1 MPQWTKAQNDAIT
14 AKGRNILVSAAAG
27 SGKTAVLVERVKQ
40 IITDKDHPVD
50 IDKLLIVTFT
60 NAAAAEMRY
69 RISKSLNACIK
80 ENPNEPF
87 YRKQL
92 SLLPNARICTID
104 AFCAN
109 LVKEHFY
116 DLSINQDFSLLDES
130 ELQLLEDM
138 IISDV
143 LDDFFD
149 RGEVNFISL
158 VEAFTAPGNDKPLIA
173 AVKKILRFIYAQPF
187 PYIWLEKAILKYNPD
202 ISFSDTIWYDY
213 IKSQLNDLFHLGI
226 SLVKENISLVD
237 FEDTKLNEK
246 FNSVFEDD
254 LTEFTRFQNAF
265 ETSWDTLVNERE
277 ATFTR
282 LPPTSKIDK
291 EISEQLKS
299 NREIYKKLL
308 KDEIPSFFVSD
319 SLGYTQD
326 MNVLSKQLNALYEL
340 VKEVDTRLMLEK
352 KERNKYSFSDIEHF
366 AIKLLFDMD
375 ENGNIIK
382 TNLADNLSSEFYE
395 ILVDEYQDT
404 NEAQDL
410 LFAYLSNG
418 KNLFTVGDIKQ
429 SIYRFRLAM
438 PHIFNERKKS
448 YALYHSEDNELSSK
462 IILDRNFR
470 SRRDICSY
478 VNFIFSNLMSEELGE
493 LEYNE
498 EEYLNCGAQYDENDI
513 PSAQIKIF
521 DGVKG
526 EDTDKKEAAF
536 IAKTILKKINS
547 GELIK
552 DGNSYR
558 PVKYGDFAILMRS
571 LKNHINDYSEVLTEY
586 GIPVVCDNS
595 TNLFENNEIKMILS
609 LLRVID
615 NPMQDI
621 PLLAT
626 MMSPFY
632 GFSADELAEIKVASS
647 GRSLY
652 ACVYSSHFDKAKN
665 FIDNLRGLR
674 KISVTMS
681 VAGFI
686 RYIVEDKGIIAY
698 INAMGNAEQRYQN
711 IIKFISFAQSF
722 DSGINVGL
730 TAFIRYIDKIISS
743 DKSVE
748 SASLT
753 TGSRDAVTIMSVHHS
768 KGLEFPICI
777 FAGTNRQYN
786 KSDLNDK
793 LLLNTH
799 YGIGIKC
806 HNEEQLYQYNSIAY
820 SVIKDKNTIELMSE
834 NLRVLYVALTRAKEQ
849 FITFITCDN
858 LESKVKRL
866 SSNIIND
873 EISPYMGRKINCDA
887 DFFLMC
893 ALLHKNGGMLRD
905 YLEKSIKI
913 KHSEFEL
920 SIEITDEIELNEKQI
935 EVQSAKPDKKIV
947 DAIGEKLKYTYS
959 RKELENLSAKL
970 TASALDSVD
979 NAFEYITSAKPAFM
993 NKTGL
998 TAAQR
1003 GTAMH
1008 SFMQYCIYENAKL
1021 DLNGEIDRLFSLGF
1035 ITQEQA
1041 DSLDRKK
1048 LSAFFNSAFADRM
1061 FHADKI
1067 YREIK
1072 VSSFIKANE
1081 IYDTDFDDKI
1091 LVQGIADCVFE
1102 EKGELILLDYKTDRV
1117 SSEEELLDR
1126 YKKQI
1131 QFYKFA
1137 VAKTL
1142 NKPVKQAA
1150 LYSFAL
1156 ERICYYNPN
1165 IEKH

>member
-40 IITDKDHPVD
+40 MITDKDNPVN

-69 RISKSLNACIK
+69 RISKSLNTCIK
-80 ENPNEPF
+80 ENPNEQF

-92 SLLPNARICTID
+92 SLLPNAKICTID

-116 DLSINQDFSLLDES
+116 DLSINQDFSLFDES
-130 ELQLLEDM
+130 ELQLLEDTV
-138 IISDV
+138 ISEV
-143 LDDFFD
+143 LDDFFEKD
-149 RGEVNFISL
+149 NCDFISL
-158 VEAFTAPGNDKPLIA
+158 IESFTTPSNDKPIIS

-187 PYIWLEKAILKYNPD
+187 PYVWLDKAVDKYNPD
-202 ISFSDTIWYDY
+202 IPFSESIWYDY
-213 IKSQLNDLFHLGI
+213 IKSQLDYLFNLGI

-237 FEDTKLNEK
+237 FEDAKLNEK
-246 FNSVFEDD
+246 FFTLFEDD
-254 LTEFTRFQNAF
+254 LTEFTRFKNAF
-265 ETSWDTLVNERE
+265 EQSWDILVNERE
-277 ATFTR
+277 CAFSR
-282 LPPTSKIDK
+282 MPSTSKIDADIAGQIK
-291 EISEQLKS
+291 A

-308 KDEIPSFFVSD
+308 KDEIPSFFICDEVS
-319 SLGYTQD
+319 YVQD
-326 MNVLSKQLNALYEL
+326 MKMLSKQLTALCAL

-352 KERNKYSFSDIEHF
+352 RERNKYSFSDIEHF
-366 AIKLLFDMD
+366 AIKLLFDID

-382 TNLADNLSSEFYE
+382 TNLADDLSSEFYE

-448 YALYHSEDNELSSK
+448 YALYNSDDNKQSSK
-462 IILDRNFR
+462 IILDKNFR
-470 SRRDICSY
+470 SRKDICSY

-493 LEYNE
+493 LEYNK
-498 EEYLNCGAQYDENDI
+498 EEYLNCGAQYRDSSI
-513 PSAQIKIF
+513 PSAQIKILN
-521 DGVKG
+521 GVKG

-536 IAKTILKKINS
+536 IAKTIIEKVNS

-552 DGNSYR
+552 DGDTYR
-558 PVKYGDFAILMRS
+558 PIGYGDFAILMRS
-571 LKNHINDYSEVLTEY
+571 LKSHINDYSEVLTEF

-609 LLRVID
+609 LLRSID

-632 GFSADELAEIKVASS
+632 GFTADELAEIKVNSNGS
-647 GRSLY
+647 SLY
-652 ACVYSSHFDKAKN
+652 TSVYNSQNDKVKLFIEDLSS
-665 FIDNLRGLR
+665 LR
-674 KISVTMS
+674 KISVTMT

-686 RYIVEDKGIIAY
+686 RYVVEEKGLIAY

-711 IIKFISFAQSF
+711 ILKLIAFAQSF
-722 DSGINVGL
+722 DSGVNVGL

-743 DKSVE
+743 DKSIE

-753 TGSRDAVTIMSVHHS
+753 TGSRNAVTIMSVHHS
-768 KGLEFPICI
+768 KGLEFPVCI

-786 KSDLNDK
+786 KADLSDN
-793 LLLNTH
+793 LLLNTNF
-799 YGIGIKC
+799 GLGIKC
-806 HNEEQLYQYNSIAY
+806 HNEEQLYQYKSIPY
-820 SVIKDKNTIELMSE
+820 SVIKNKNTIELMSE

-849 FITFITCDN
+849 FITFIACDN
-858 LESKVKRL
+858 LESKLKRL
-866 SSNIIND
+866 SANIIED

-893 ALLHKNGGMLRD
+893 SLLHKDGETLRD
-905 YLEKSIKI
+905 YIEKSIKI
-913 KHSEFEL
+913 KTSDFHL
-920 SIEITDEIELNEKQI
+920 AIEITDEIEMNQKQI
-935 EVQSAKPDKKIV
+935 DIEIAQPDEIIV
-947 DAIGEKLKYTYS
+947 KEIDNRLNFTYD
-959 RKELENLSAKL
+959 RKGLENLSAKL

-979 NAFEYITSAKPAFM
+979 RGFEYITSTKPAFM

-998 TAAQR
+998 TAAER

-1008 SFMQYCIYENAKL
+1008 TFMQYCVYENAKV
-1021 DLNGEIDRLFSLGF
+1021 DLEKEIKRLVTFGF
-1035 ITQEQA
+1035 ITEEQA
-1041 DSLDRKK
+1041 DALDIKK
-1048 LSAFFNSAFADRM
+1048 LSAFFNSDFAARM

-1081 IYDTDFDDKI
+1081 IYDTEFDDNI

-1102 EKGELILLDYKTDRV
+1102 ENGKLVLLDYKTDKV
-1117 SSEEELLDR
+1117 SSADELLDR

-1131 QFYKFA
+1131 QFYKSA
-1137 VAKTL
+1137 VSKTL
-1142 NKPVKQAA
+1142 KKPVKEAA
-1150 LYSFAL
+1150 LYSFSL
-1156 ERICYYNPN
+1156 QKVCYY
-1165 IEKH
+1165 K

>member
-40 IITDKDHPVD
+40 IITEKDNPVD

-69 RISKSLNACIK
+69 RISKSLNTCIK
-80 ENPNEPF
+80 ENPSEQF
-87 YRKQL
+87 YRRQL
-92 SLLPNARICTID
+92 SLLPNAKICTID

-116 DLSINQDFSLLDES
+116 DLSISQDFSLFDES
-130 ELQLLEDM
+130 ELQLLEDTV
-138 IISDV
+138 ISDV
-143 LDDFFD
+143 LDDFFEKGD
-149 RGEVNFISL
+149 SDFISL
-158 VEAFTAPGNDKPLIA
+158 VEAFTTPSNDKPIVS

-187 PYIWLEKAILKYNPD
+187 PYVWLESAVDKYNPD
-202 ISFSDTIWYDY
+202 ISFSKSIWYEY
-213 IKSQLNDLFHLGI
+213 IKNQLDYLFNLGI
-226 SLVKENISLVD
+226 GLIKENIALVG
-237 FEDTKLNEK
+237 FEDAKLNEK
-246 FNSVFEDD
+246 FFTLFEDD
-254 LTEFTRFQNAF
+254 LTEFTRFRDALEQ
-265 ETSWDTLVNERE
+265 SWDALVNERE
-277 ATFTR
+277 CLFSR
-282 LPPTSKIDK
+282 MPSTSKIDADIAGQIK
-291 EISEQLKS
+291 A

-308 KDEIPSFFVSD
+308 KDEIPSFFTCDENS
-319 SLGYTQD
+319 YTQD
-326 MNVLSKQLNALYEL
+326 MKMLTKQLRVLCTL

-352 KERNKYSFSDIEHF
+352 RDCNKYSFSDIEHF
-366 AIKLLFDMD
+366 AIKLLFNID
-375 ENGNIIK
+375 ENGNIVR
-382 TNLADNLSSEFYE
+382 TSLADDLSGEFYE

-438 PHIFNERKKS
+438 PHIFNERKKH
-448 YALYHSEDNELSSK
+448 YALYNADDNEQSSK

-470 SRRDICSY
+470 SRKDICAY

-498 EEYLNCGAQYDENDI
+498 EEHLNCGAQYNDSNI
-513 PSAQIKIF
+513 PSAQIKILT
-521 DGVKG
+521 GVKG

-536 IAKTILKKINS
+536 IAKMIIEKVNS

-552 DGNSYR
+552 DGDTYR
-558 PVKYGDFAILMRS
+558 PIGYGDFAILMRS
-571 LKNHINDYSEVLTEY
+571 LKSHINDYSEILTEF

-595 TNLFENNEIKMILS
+595 TNLFDNNEIKMILS
-609 LLRVID
+609 LLRAID

-632 GFSADELAEIKVASS
+632 GFTADDLANVKINSN
-647 GRSLY
+647 GRNLY
-652 ACVYSSHFDKAKN
+652 ASVYNSHNDKVKL
-665 FIDNLRGLR
+665 FIDDLNNLR

-681 VAGFI
+681 VTGFI
-686 RYIVEDKGIIAY
+686 RYVVEEKGLVAY

-711 IIKFISFAQSF
+711 ILKLITFAQSF
-722 DSGINVGL
+722 DSGVNVGL

-753 TGSRDAVTIMSVHHS
+753 TGSRNAVTIMSVHHS

-786 KSDLNDK
+786 KADLSDN
-793 LLLNTH
+793 LLLNTSF
-799 YGIGIKC
+799 GLGIKC
-806 HNEEQLYQYNSIAY
+806 HNEEQLYQYKSIPY
-820 SVIKDKNTIELMSE
+820 SVIKSKNTIELMSE

-858 LESKVKRL
+858 LASKMKRL
-866 SSNIIND
+866 SANIID
-873 EISPYMGRKINCDA
+873 DKISPYMGRKINCDA

-893 ALLHKNGGMLRD
+893 SLFHKDGEILRD
-905 YLEKSIKI
+905 YVEKSIKT
-913 KHSEFEL
+913 KVSDFDL
-920 SIEITDEIELNEKQI
+920 SIDITDEIEVNQKQI
-935 EVQSAKPDKKIV
+935 EIEIAQPDDKILKAIDAK
-947 DAIGEKLKYTYS
+947 LNFSYH
-959 RKELENLSAKL
+959 RKELETLSAKL
-970 TASALDSVD
+970 TASALDSAD
-979 NAFEYITSAKPAFM
+979 NGFEYITSAQPAFM

-1008 SFMQYCIYENAKL
+1008 SFMQYCIYENAMH
-1021 DLNGEIDRLFSLGF
+1021 DLEGEIARMTSLGF
-1035 ITQEQA
+1035 ITDEQA
-1041 DSLDRKK
+1041 GALDRKK
-1048 LSAFFNSAFADRM
+1048 LYAFFNSEFAERM
-1061 FHADKI
+1061 FKADKI

-1081 IYDTDFDDKI
+1081 IYDTDFDDNI

-1102 EKGELILLDYKTDRV
+1102 EKGELVLLDYKTDKV
-1117 SSEEELLDR
+1117 KSADELLDR

-1131 QFYKFA
+1131 QFYKSA

-1142 NKPVKQAA
+1142 KKPVKEAV
-1150 LYSFAL
+1150 LYSFCL
-1156 ERICYYNPN
+1156 QKVCYY
-1165 IEKH
+1165 K

>member
-40 IITDKDHPVD
+40 MITDKDNPVN

-80 ENPNEPF
+80 ENPNEQF

-92 SLLPNARICTID
+92 SLLPNAKICTID

-116 DLSINQDFSLLDES
+116 DLSINQDFSLFDES
-130 ELQLLEDM
+130 ELQLLEDTV
-138 IISDV
+138 ISEV
-143 LDDFFD
+143 LDDFFEKD
-149 RGEVNFISL
+149 NCDFISL
-158 VEAFTAPGNDKPLIA
+158 IESFTTPSNDKPIIS

-187 PYIWLEKAILKYNPD
+187 PYVWLDKAVDKYNPD
-202 ISFSDTIWYDY
+202 IPFSESIWYDY
-213 IKSQLNDLFHLGI
+213 IKIQLDYLFNLGI

-237 FEDTKLNEK
+237 FEDAKLNEK
-246 FNSVFEDD
+246 FFTLFEDD
-254 LTEFTRFQNAF
+254 LTEFTRFKNAF
-265 ETSWDTLVNERE
+265 EQSWDILVNERE
-277 ATFTR
+277 CAFSR
-282 LPPTSKIDK
+282 MPSTSKIDADIAGQIK
-291 EISEQLKS
+291 A

-308 KDEIPSFFVSD
+308 KDEIPSFFICDEVS
-319 SLGYTQD
+319 YVQD
-326 MNVLSKQLNALYEL
+326 MKMLSKQLTALCAL

-352 KERNKYSFSDIEHF
+352 RERNKYSFSDIEHF
-366 AIKLLFDMD
+366 AIKLLFDID

-382 TNLADNLSSEFYE
+382 TNLADDLSGEFYE

-418 KNLFTVGDIKQ
+418 ENLFTVGDIKQ

-448 YALYHSEDNELSSK
+448 YALYNSDDNKQSSK
-462 IILDRNFR
+462 IILDKNFR
-470 SRRDICSY
+470 SRKDICSY

-498 EEYLNCGAQYDENDI
+498 EEYLNCGAQYRDSSI
-513 PSAQIKIF
+513 PSAQIKILN
-521 DGVKG
+521 GVKG

-536 IAKTILKKINS
+536 IAKTIIEKVNS

-552 DGNSYR
+552 DGDTYR
-558 PVKYGDFAILMRS
+558 PIGYGDFAILMRS
-571 LKNHINDYSEVLTEY
+571 LKSHINDYSEVLTEF

-609 LLRVID
+609 LLRSID

-632 GFSADELAEIKVASS
+632 GFTADELAEIKVNSNGS
-647 GRSLY
+647 SLY
-652 ACVYSSHFDKAKN
+652 TSVYNSQNDKVKLFIEDLSS
-665 FIDNLRGLR
+665 LR
-674 KISVTMS
+674 KISVTMT

-686 RYIVEDKGIIAY
+686 RYVVEEKGLIAY

-711 IIKFISFAQSF
+711 ILKLIAFAQSF
-722 DSGINVGL
+722 DSGVNVGL

-743 DKSVE
+743 DKSIE

-753 TGSRDAVTIMSVHHS
+753 TGSRNAVTIMSVHHS
-768 KGLEFPICI
+768 KGLEFPVCI

-786 KSDLNDK
+786 KADLSDN
-793 LLLNTH
+793 LLLNTNF
-799 YGIGIKC
+799 GLGIKC
-806 HNEEQLYQYNSIAY
+806 HNEEQLYQYKSIPY
-820 SVIKDKNTIELMSE
+820 SVIKNKNTIELMSE

-849 FITFITCDN
+849 FITFIACDN
-858 LESKVKRL
+858 LESKLKRL
-866 SSNIIND
+866 SANIIED

-893 ALLHKNGGMLRD
+893 SLLHKDGEALRD
-905 YLEKSIKI
+905 YIEKSIKI
-913 KHSEFEL
+913 KTSDFHL
-920 SIEITDEIELNEKQI
+920 AIEITDEIEMNQKQI
-935 EVQSAKPDKKIV
+935 DIEIAQPDEIIV
-947 DAIGEKLKYTYS
+947 KEIDNRLNFTYD
-959 RKELENLSAKL
+959 RKGLENLSAKL

-979 NAFEYITSAKPAFM
+979 RGFEYITSTKPAFM

-998 TAAQR
+998 TAAER

-1008 SFMQYCIYENAKL
+1008 TFMQYCVYENAKA
-1021 DLNGEIDRLFSLGF
+1021 DLEKEIKRLVIFGF
-1035 ITQEQA
+1035 ITEEQA
-1041 DSLDRKK
+1041 DALDIKK
-1048 LSAFFNSAFADRM
+1048 LSAFFNSDFAARM

-1081 IYDTDFDDKI
+1081 IYDTEFDDNI

-1102 EKGELILLDYKTDRV
+1102 ENGKLVLLDYKTDKV
-1117 SSEEELLDR
+1117 SSADELLDR

-1131 QFYKFA
+1131 QFYKSA
-1137 VAKTL
+1137 VSKTL
-1142 NKPVKQAA
+1142 KKPVKEAA
-1150 LYSFAL
+1150 LYSFSL
-1156 ERICYYNPN
+1156 QKVCYY
-1165 IEKH
+1165 K